1 MPNSAGAVS
10 ACGGPLAGPLI
21 GGSAARSGADGGRIL
36 GGGGR
41 RLGGGGGAALARPIG
56 AARLARLGAGASA
69 SLADGRLRLGGGG
82 GAFDPDERA
91 TTAGAGGMIES
102 FFVRESKMSSPEPFL
117 SLMMRGAQASSPG
130 SEVPSAARVQTTTAQ
145 SVTPQK
151 SGAGARKADFS
162 R

>member
-1 MPNSAGAVS
+1 MPNWAGALS
-10 ACGGPLAGPLI
+10 MGGGPLAGPLI

-36 GGGGR
+36 GGGR
-41 RLGGGGGAALARPIG
+41 RLGGGGGAVLARPIG

-117 SLMMRGAQASSPG
+117 SLMMRGDQASSPG
-130 SEVPSAARVQTTTAQ
+130 SQVPSAARVRSTTAQ

-151 SGAGARKADFS
+151 SGAAARKADFS